1 MPDASPLVDYPVG
14 PGFMDT
20 ASKSTGYV
28 ADIFIDKQVDLNSG
42 GSVVCENNGT

>member
-28 ADIFIDKQVDLNSG
+28 ADIIFIEKLVDLS
-42 GSVVCENNGT
+42 